1 MSLIHCVILYAGNV
15 LCNALWTQTNY
26 SLMGE
31 QKQPTSHKLST
42 SYSDILNT
50 FVLLNFD
57 LDFTLAIAMLY
68 RKRAINPAF

>member
-1 MSLIHCVILYAGNV
+1 
-15 LCNALWTQTNY
+15 
-26 SLMGE
+26 MGE